1 VKVVAENLWDEDTSS
16 ELTTK
21 LKRKKIIEL
30 ELEDLRDHVERISFN
45 IDKVYRHAKDQSRKE
60 YNHAKQSFRRKLQNS
75 YKKEKM
81 RI

>member
-1 VKVVAENLWDEDTSS
+1 MADKLWDEDSSS

-21 LKRKKIIEL
+21 AKRKKLNEL
-30 ELEDLRDHVERISFN
+30 ELEDLRDHVDRISFN

-60 YNHAKQSFRRKLQNS
+60 YNQAKLTFRRKLQIS